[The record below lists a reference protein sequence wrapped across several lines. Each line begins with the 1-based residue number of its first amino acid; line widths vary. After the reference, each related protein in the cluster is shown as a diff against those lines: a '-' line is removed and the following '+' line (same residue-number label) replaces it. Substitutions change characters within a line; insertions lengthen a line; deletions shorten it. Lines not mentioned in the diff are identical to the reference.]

1 MQRMIIQSACF
12 HQWVNFCYSPL
23 ICLWGVN
30 SCTIIVVLWR
40 NASYIDRAAA
50 LHYAVPFPIS
60 LLIWF
65 QIITQPPQHEKES
78 FIGGRQKWAYIINVI
93 NNPISCRCV
102 VLLWASWTP
111 VIIGG
116 PGYQGEDL
124 LVQVTGTQF
133 LYVSESGWLCMDP
146 IVWQEFDNFS

>member
-12 HQWVNFCYSPL
+12 HQWVNLCYLPL

-60 LLIWF
+60 ILIWF
-65 QIITQPPQHEKES
+65 QIITQPQQHEKES
-78 FIGGRQKWAYIINVI
+78 FTGGRQKWAYI
-93 NNPISCRCV
+93 NNPISSRNMCCATLSQLDSSYNRWARLPRRRFVSSSDRNTIFVCFREGV
-102 VLLWASWTP
+102 IVYGSDSLTGIWQLL
-111 VIIGG
+111 IKR
-116 PGYQGEDL
+116 
-124 LVQVTGTQF
+124 
-133 LYVSESGWLCMDP
+133 
-146 IVWQEFDNFS
+146 